1 MKISAIFI
9 FPCIKILWP
18 DFCGFAILSFV
29 GCNLALHY
37 TQLLKWAVT
46 TRCDGNKNFAA
57 IIIQTEGVHLNVIL
71 IFISSM
77 QLNAT
82 TVYFV
87 EFFIFL
93 PSTLENGISL
103 NNTAVSKYVQMLQYQ
118 KWFIACSPCT
128 DFSACLFFPFSLSLP
143 PAELPFLCFNFVCI
157 LFFIEYTLNERQ
169 FMRSAMGISC

>member
-1 MKISAIFI
+1 MLTVRYIHLREISMKISAIFI

-93 PSTLENGISL
+93 PSTLENMEFRWIILQWANMCKCYNIKNDLLHAARALIFLPSLFFFFLSLQLGSLSCALILCVFYFSL
-103 NNTAVSKYVQMLQYQ
+103 N
-118 KWFIACSPCT
+118 
-128 DFSACLFFPFSLSLP
+128 
-143 PAELPFLCFNFVCI
+143 I
-157 LFFIEYTLNERQ
+157 L
-169 FMRSAMGISC
+169 

>member
-1 MKISAIFI
+1 MLTARYRYVREISMKISAIFI

-128 DFSACLFFPFSLSLP
+128 DFSAFFLFFLSLSLS
-143 PAELPFLCFNFVCI
+143 LQLSFLSCALI
-157 LFFIEYTLNERQ
+157 LCVFYFSLN
-169 FMRSAMGISC
+169 IL